1 LDTTVAVTRS
11 ARAIRLKKEARAL
24 FWPWCAIMIAGALPV
39 LLPHSSTAAKLNV
52 LGFFFGIP
60 LLATLSLGNE
70 FYHRTFSLWLSQ
82 PASRSQLWGEKM
94 SVMCAA
100 VLSAGVATM
109 IGMFFYALPQMNL
122 TYNKAAAIAYVLVT
136 MASATYWTL
145 AARST
150 VGGFVLIG
158 CIFWM
163 FYLFVGEME
172 NLPQRD
178 GVFYSV
184 PPPTTAII
192 ALFAFAICLAALMLW
207 LGARKLARFQV
218 TGGSSGE
225 DLLTA
230 GPSVMPEALAEWFRC
245 RPSGATLNLIRKE
258 LRLLRPLWVIELL
271 AVVYIACLAI
281 FRLLPS
287 PPVLLPET
295 LLQWVVLG
303 PPVMTC
309 LGLAGLAGILPLG
322 EERTSGTYAWHMS
335 LPISARRQWLVKL
348 VVAMVSGLACTI
360 LFPVLTM
367 IAIGAA
373 YGSPLMY
380 VHVGV
385 LQEDLIV
392 IPILIFACF
401 WCACAANDTI
411 RAATWAMPAIASIP
425 FSAAGGLWLGRE
437 LAQTTGT
444 LRDFV
449 VSSFHLGPL
458 AFAPVTDFAS
468 SHVLWLFVPTL
479 LVALFQSYRLFRTP
493 PQNRAL
499 WMLRCLLPLVAV
511 TILWSFSANA
521 GFLASRWE
529 PFSETHKALDKRE
542 PITAK
547 IELTGEDLAK
557 GFRLTTPTQRWL
569 KGASITVAPSKS
581 PLSGYFA
588 TIHLAS
594 GLECRLTVVRSGGTA
609 SSCGKL

>member
-1 LDTTVAVTRS
+1 VDTTIAVTRS

-24 FWPWCAIMIAGALPV
+24 FWPWCAIMIAGALPIF
-39 LLPHSSTAAKLNV
+39 LPHSPAAAKLNV

-70 FYHRTFSLWLSQ
+70 FYHRTFSLWLTQ
-82 PASRSQLWGEKM
+82 PVSRMQLWAEKM
-94 SVMCAA
+94 LVMYAA
-100 VLSAGVATM
+100 VLSAGVVTS
-109 IGMFFYALPQMNL
+109 IGMFLFALPEMNL
-122 TYNKAAAIAYVLVT
+122 TYNKAAAIAYVIVT

-150 VGGFVLIG
+150 VGGFILVG

-178 GVFYSV
+178 GLFYTV
-184 PPPTTAII
+184 PPPTTAITAI
-192 ALFAFAICLAALMLW
+192 SAFAISFAALMLW

-218 TGGSSGE
+218 TGASSGE

-230 GPSVMPEALAEWFRC
+230 GPSVMPEAIATWFRC
-245 RPSGATLNLIRKE
+245 RPSGAILNLIRKE
-258 LRLLRPLWVIELL
+258 LRMLRPLWVIELL
-271 AVVYIACLAI
+271 VVAYLACLAI

-295 LLQWVVLG
+295 LLQWVLLG

-309 LGLAGLAGILPLG
+309 LGLAGLAGILSLG
-322 EERTSGTYAWHMS
+322 EERTSGTHAWHMS
-335 LPISARRQWLVKL
+335 LPISARREWLVKL

-360 LFPVLTM
+360 LFPVLTVM
-367 IAIGAA
+367 AIGAA

-411 RAATWAMPAIASIP
+411 RAATWAMPAIAAIP
-425 FSAAGGLWLGRE
+425 FTAAGGLWLGRE

-444 LRDFV
+444 LKDFV
-449 VSSFHLGPL
+449 VSSFHLSPL
-458 AFAPVTDFAS
+458 AFANITDFAR

-479 LVALFQSYRLFRTP
+479 LFALIQSFRLFRAQSNEGT
-493 PQNRAL
+493 L
-499 WMLRCLLPLVAV
+499 WMLRCILPLAAI
-511 TILWSFSANA
+511 TILWSFLAYA
-521 GFLASRWE
+521 GFLSSHWE
-529 PFSETHKALDKRE
+529 PFEETRGALDKLQ
-542 PITAK
+542 PVTAK
-547 IELTGEDLAK
+547 IELTGKDLAK

-569 KGASITVAPSKS
+569 KGASITVAPGKS
-581 PLSGYFA
+581 RLSGYLA

-609 SSCGKL
+609 ASCSKL